1 MTALIIYFALA
12 LGVSFLCSL
21 LESVI
26 LSVTPAYIANL
37 QKEHPSSG
45 GVLKRLKD
53 RIDRPLAAILTLNT
67 VANTVGAAG
76 VGAQAL
82 RLWGSG
88 YVAVASGLLTLSI
101 LICSE
106 IIPKTLGTVHWRR
119 LAPGSGYVI
128 LALIRLLLP
137 LVLLLEF
144 ISGLI
149 SPRRRHAGLSRDE
162 MMAAV
167 QIGQTDGILHIQES
181 LIMQNM
187 LRLRNIRV
195 KDILTP
201 RRVMLAF
208 QKDKT
213 IAEVLEK
220 HNPVRFS
227 RIPVYGRDYDDIIG
241 LVHHYKLMQLLADG
255 KGRLTLAETTS
266 SIHAIPDT
274 KSVAA
279 AMDEFIKRREHIFL
293 VVDEYGGTAGII
305 TLEDAIETLLGV
317 EIVDEFDTV
326 EDMRKWALQQW
337 EKRKRQN
344 K

>member
-1 MTALIIYFALA
+1 MA

>member
-1 MTALIIYFALA
+1 
-12 LGVSFLCSL
+12 
-21 LESVI
+21 
-26 LSVTPAYIANL
+26 
-37 QKEHPSSG
+37 
-45 GVLKRLKD
+45 
-53 RIDRPLAAILTLNT
+53 
-67 VANTVGAAG
+67 
-76 VGAQAL
+76 
-82 RLWGSG
+82 
-88 YVAVASGLLTLSI
+88 
-101 LICSE
+101 
-106 IIPKTLGTVHWRR
+106 
-119 LAPGSGYVI
+119 
-128 LALIRLLLP
+128 
-137 LVLLLEF
+137 
-144 ISGLI
+144 
-149 SPRRRHAGLSRDE
+149 PRRRHAGLSRDE

-167 QIGQTDGILHIQES
+167 QIGQTDGILHTQES
-181 LIMQNM
+181 LIIQNM

-208 QKDKT
+208 QKDTT
-213 IAEVLEK
+213 IAEALEK

-241 LVHHYKLMQLLADG
+241 LVLRYKLMQLLADG
-255 KGRLTLAETTS
+255 KGHLTLAATTS
-266 SIHAIPDT
+266 PIHAIPDT

-279 AMDEFIKRREHIFL
+279 TMDEFIKRREHIFL
-293 VVDEYGGTAGII
+293 VVDEHGGTAGII